1 MLGTRNN
8 KHEIAYVAKT
18 ISAAT
23 IVYGPWF
30 DCRGYGCVEFTINNG
45 VPASG
50 GTVVVKVQEAIEDP
64 ATIGSPLASDISDVA
79 DATTGTLAAA
89 GKKVIQL
96 NPAKR
101 KAFMRLGV
109 TDAVAAVTVAA
120 QITRHE
126 GQRTQPETVADVVIG
141 FD

>member
-8 KHEIAYVAKT
+8 KHSVAYVAKT

-23 IVYGPWF
+23 LVYGPWF
-30 DCRGYGCVEFTINNG
+30 DCRGYGCVEFVVNNG

-64 ATIGSPLASDISDVA
+64 ATIGSPLSSDISDVT
-79 DATTGTLAAA
+79 DATTGTLSAA
-89 GKKVIQL
+89 GQKVIQI

-101 KAFMRLGV
+101 KAFMRLAV
-109 TDAVAAVTVAA
+109 LDAVAAVTVAG
-120 QITRHE
+120 QIVRHE
-126 GQRTQPETVADVVIG
+126 GARTKPETAADVVIG